1 MLQEQ
6 IYQGIGANYNEGRN
20 IVLKGKATIG
30 SSNFTGNISANEWTC
45 KGAQSI
51 NGSLYTSGSIQI
63 PAGCEL
69 DVDDYSQSSGTL
81 DIGKNAALKSSG
93 NYINGGT
100 VTSAGIIS
108 VSDDSKITG
117 AHTGGTFKA
126 KGNVDASA
134 ALKPDVLKFESK
146 LSQSFYNSAAT
157 QTERL
162 EINNTSSGGFYVNS
176 IINVAQKFD
185 NKCRKLNNASN
196 IRLNSDVLDKNV
208 LDYDVC
214 TDGEFKVSAGEEIYI
229 KGNLILKSGARV
241 IVEDGGKLTVKKH
254 VSSQSSSFDI
264 DKGGCMQ
271 INDYISSS
279 SDTFEV
285 DGSLIIRGD
294 AKMSSASV
302 SGTGLITFRGD
313 LNVNSGIWDKP
324 NIAFD
329 SKVHQSVGGST
340 INVNDLLISNSA
352 KSGIS
357 FSSGI
362 NCYGELTEN
371 YLKISGGSY
380 IVKK

>member
-1 MLQEQ
+1 MEAYTLRQRRLVISKLSFAGNLPQSFTSSSALNVSQLENINTSPKGVYFGGTINVTGA

-134 ALKPDVLKFESK
+134 ALKPDVQKFESK

-157 QTERL
+157 QT
-162 EINNTSSGGFYVNS
+162 
-176 IINVAQKFD
+176 
-185 NKCRKLNNASN
+185 RK
-196 IRLNSDVLDKNV
+196 
-208 LDYDVC
+208 
-214 TDGEFKVSAGEEIYI
+214 T
-229 KGNLILKSGARV
+229 
-241 IVEDGGKLTVKKH
+241 
-254 VSSQSSSFDI
+254 
-264 DKGGCMQ
+264 
-271 INDYISSS
+271 
-279 SDTFEV
+279 
-285 DGSLIIRGD
+285 
-294 AKMSSASV
+294 
-302 SGTGLITFRGD
+302 
-313 LNVNSGIWDKP
+313 
-324 NIAFD
+324 
-329 SKVHQSVGGST
+329 
-340 INVNDLLISNSA
+340 
-352 KSGIS
+352 
-357 FSSGI
+357 
-362 NCYGELTEN
+362 
-371 YLKISGGSY
+371 
-380 IVKK
+380 